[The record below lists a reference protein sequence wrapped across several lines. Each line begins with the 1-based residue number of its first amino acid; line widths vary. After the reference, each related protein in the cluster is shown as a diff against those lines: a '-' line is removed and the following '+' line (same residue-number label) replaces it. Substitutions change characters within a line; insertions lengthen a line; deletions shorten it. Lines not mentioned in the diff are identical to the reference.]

1 MDLNRLPTLKELG
14 LPDRRCKVDPK
25 IKDAIKAELERGG
38 VSMNYLAKKY
48 KVSMMTVRVIKDPM
62 HIKSLIKKSLDSRGG
77 SSVYYKKQKEK
88 QYAAHKDIAVR
99 KLKAMEE
106 KENKNDQ

>member
-1 MDLNRLPTLKELG
+1 MWSF
-14 LPDRRCKVDPK
+14 VK
-25 IKDAIKAELERGG
+25 IGIFHEPFSIL
-38 VSMNYLAKKY
+38 YHY
-48 KVSMMTVRVIKDPM
+48 QIKVSSDLIK
-62 HIKSLIKKSLDSRGG
+62 ILLQYLIKKSLDSRGG

-106 KENKNDQ
+106 KENEND